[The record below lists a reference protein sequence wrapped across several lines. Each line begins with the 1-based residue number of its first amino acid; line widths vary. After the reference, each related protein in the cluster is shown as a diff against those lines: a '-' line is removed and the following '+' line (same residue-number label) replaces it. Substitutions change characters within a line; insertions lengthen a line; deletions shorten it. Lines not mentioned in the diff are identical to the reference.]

1 MNVMINSV
9 HFKADKK
16 LEAFINE
23 KLGKLGNFF
32 DGLIGAEVKLKLEN
46 IEEPENKTIEVRL
59 IVKGNDLFAEKS
71 CKSFEEAT
79 DITVEALRRQLLK
92 HKDKVRGK

>member
-1 MNVMINSV
+1 MINSV

-23 KLGKLGNFF
+23 KLDKLGSFF

-59 IVKGNDLFAEKS
+59 IVKGNDLFAVKS

-92 HKDKVRGK
+92 HKEKVRGK